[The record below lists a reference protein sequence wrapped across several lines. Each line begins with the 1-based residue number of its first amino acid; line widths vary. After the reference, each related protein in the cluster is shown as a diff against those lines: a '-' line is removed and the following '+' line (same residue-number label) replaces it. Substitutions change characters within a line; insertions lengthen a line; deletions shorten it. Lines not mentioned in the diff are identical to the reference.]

1 MLMMTNSVMGIIAM
15 IITMMIMLTI
25 ARIVMVSL
33 H

>member
-1 MLMMTNSVMGIIAM
+1 MTNSVMGIIAM

>member
-1 MLMMTNSVMGIIAM
+1 MMTNSVMGIIAM
-15 IITMMIMLTI
+15 IITMMIMLTV

>member
-1 MLMMTNSVMGIIAM
+1 MMTNSVMGIIAM

-25 ARIVMVSL
+25 GRIVMVSL

>member
-1 MLMMTNSVMGIIAM
+1 MMTNSVMGIIAM